1 MFSPA
6 DKADKSKL
14 GEKWIFFETGKLLVL
29 CIPHRHHCQHW
40 QWDGGQKQKIKG
52 GNWESS
58 IHVFADLKP
67 LKKGCKK
74 HPLKEFLGVS
84 VVRQSVKCT
93 SVSLQSLPL
102 HGKWGKFQLRPKTFL
117 DSLEKV
123 SRHCLDMASWNTVM
137 FGYSGRFNWLQQML
151 TSLPDTDAFQD
162 ASWSPGEEARVQI
175 ESLVCSC
182 LLVKYKIEL
191 HFENPIKWC
200 AVICDASAPPNLKY
214 TTWCLTV

>member
-1 MFSPA
+1 MKRSLWSLIQGGEELDWGSWQKKSINRMFSPA

-67 LKKGCKK
+67 LKKGCNK

-93 SVSLQSLPL
+93 SVSLQSLPPSW
-102 HGKWGKFQLRPKTFL
+102 KMR
-117 DSLEKV
+117 KV
-123 SRHCLDMASWNTVM
+123 STPSKNIPWLTWESFQALSWYGILKHSDV
-137 FGYSGRFNWLQQML
+137 WML
-151 TSLPDTDAFQD
+151 RS
-162 ASWSPGEEARVQI
+162 V
-175 ESLVCSC
+175 
-182 LLVKYKIEL
+182 
-191 HFENPIKWC
+191 
-200 AVICDASAPPNLKY
+200 
-214 TTWCLTV
+214 